1 MQPVGGRA
9 RWQTGGMIPGT
20 SPTKGRLLVAT
31 PPLEDANFDRTVIFV
46 LEHHDEGAIGVVINR
61 PSYEALDEPLDRW
74 IDLHWTDGRHAPVH
88 NVTVDVTMSNE
99 KGVLGRI
106 CTLIGEQ
113 NANISDLHFMDR
125 KPDFYRLLIDLDV
138 RDAEHLHAVMMAV
151 EADSDVATVQRFRD
165 LDRRP

>member
-1 MQPVGGRA
+1 
-9 RWQTGGMIPGT
+9 
-20 SPTKGRLLVAT
+20 
-31 PPLEDANFDRTVIFV
+31 
-46 LEHHDEGAIGVVINR
+46 
-61 PSYEALDEPLDRW
+61 
-74 IDLHWTDGRHAPVH
+74 
-88 NVTVDVTMSNE
+88 VTLSNE

-151 EADSDVATVQRFRD
+151 EADSDVAAVQRFRD